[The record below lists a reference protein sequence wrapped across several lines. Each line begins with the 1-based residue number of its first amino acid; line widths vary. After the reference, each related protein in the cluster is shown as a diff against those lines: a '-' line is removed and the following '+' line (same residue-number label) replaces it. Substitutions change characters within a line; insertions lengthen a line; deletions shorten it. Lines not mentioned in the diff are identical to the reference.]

1 MALLLSLTEE
11 VIMTKVNKEENHQVP
26 MLDGSPYIF
35 NRVEFAGSLGDLGT
49 LLPIAIGMIV
59 LNGLNATNVM
69 VTVGLFYV
77 LSGLYF
83 KVPVPVQPM
92 KVIGAYAIAVGLT
105 PTQIIASS
113 LWMGVFVLFLGTT
126 GLIHIIG
133 KYTPKSTVR
142 GVQLGVGIILM
153 SKGLNFMIQ
162 PDPNL
167 AVQSI
172 GPVSMGIILG
182 IVGMAVTL
190 LLLENRKIPAAV
202 VVIFGGILVGL
213 LIGKP
218 LKVDDLKIGFHLPR
232 FFPYG
237 MPSLSDILWVLPVLV
252 LPQIPMTIGN
262 AILSNTDVMHEY
274 FGEGAK
280 RASYRSIA
288 NSQGIAD
295 IVSFVWGGIP
305 MCHGAGGMA
314 AMYRFGARTAG
325 ANLMIG
331 GIFVLLALLFGQ
343 NALVILNLLPMSI
356 LGVLLVFSG
365 AQLALMIRDLTERK
379 DFFVALVM
387 LGITLTANLA
397 AAFICGIIIA
407 YVLKSKK
414 VNV

>member
-1 MALLLSLTEE
+1 MSELKNKSENGALQKSLRSFT
-11 VIMTKVNKEENHQVP
+11 
-26 MLDGSPYIF
+26 F
-35 NRVEFAGSLGDLGT
+35 NRVEFSGSLGDLGA
-49 LLPIAIGMIV
+49 LLPIAIAMIV

-69 VTVGLFYV
+69 VTVGLFYIIA
-77 LSGLYF
+77 GLYF

-105 PTQIIASS
+105 PTQVIASS
-113 LWMGVFVLFLGTT
+113 LWMGLFVLFLGTT

-133 KYTPKSTVR
+133 KYTPKSTIR

-153 SKGLNFMIQ
+153 GKGLGFMIE

-167 AVQSI
+167 VVQFI
-172 GPVSMGIILG
+172 GPINTGIFLGII
-182 IVGMAVTL
+182 GMALTL

-202 VVIFGGILVGL
+202 LVVFGGILLGL
-213 LIGKP
+213 FIGKP
-218 LKVDDLKIGFHLPR
+218 IKLEDLKIGFHIPR

-237 MPSLSDILWVLPVLV
+237 IPSWSDMIWVLPVLV

-274 FGEGAK
+274 FGQRAH

-295 IVSFVWGGIP
+295 IISFVWGGIP
-305 MCHGAGGMA
+305 MCHGAGGLA
-314 AMYRFGARTAG
+314 AMYRFGARTAA

-331 GIFVLLALLFGQ
+331 SIFVLLGLFFGQ
-343 NALVILNLLPMSI
+343 NALHILNLLPLSI
-356 LGVLLVFSG
+356 LGVLLVFAG

-379 DFFVALVM
+379 DLFVALIM
-387 LGITLTANLA
+387 LGITLTTNLA
-397 AAFICGIIIA
+397 AAFVCGIIIA
-407 YVLKSKK
+407 YALKSEK

>member
-1 MALLLSLTEE
+1 MPLMSDIQMEN
-11 VIMTKVNKEENHQVP
+11 KNKEP
-26 MLDGSPYIF
+26 KKTFPTFIF
-35 NRVEFAGSLGDLGT
+35 NRVEFSGSLGDLGA

-69 VTVGLFYV
+69 VTVGLFYI
-77 LSGLYF
+77 LAGLYF
-83 KVPVPVQPM
+83 KVSVPVQPM

-105 PTQIIASS
+105 PTQIVSAS
-113 LWMGVFVLFLGTT
+113 LWMGLCVLFLGTT
-126 GLIHIIG
+126 GLIHIIA

-142 GVQLGVGIILM
+142 GVQLGVGVVLM
-153 SKGLNFMIQ
+153 IKGLDFMIK

-167 AVQSI
+167 VVQFV
-172 GPVSMGIILG
+172 GPVNTGIILG

-190 LLLENRKIPAAV
+190 ILLENRKVPAAV
-202 VVIFGGILVGL
+202 LVVFGGILLGL
-213 LIGKP
+213 FIGKP
-218 LKVDDLKIGFHLPR
+218 LKLEELEIGFHIPR

-237 MPSLSDILWVLPVLV
+237 IPSLSDLVWVIPVLV

-274 FGEGAK
+274 FGERAH

-295 IVSFVWGGIP
+295 IISFMWGGIP
-305 MCHGAGGMA
+305 MCHGAGGLA

-331 GIFVLLALLFGQ
+331 GIFVLLGLVFGQSALL
-343 NALVILNLLPMSI
+343 ILNLLPLSI
-356 LGVLLVFSG
+356 LGVLLVFAG
-365 AQLALMIRDLTERK
+365 AQLALMIRDLTGRK
-379 DFFVALVM
+379 DLFVALVM
-387 LGITLTANLA
+387 LCISLTTNLA

-407 YVLKSKK
+407 YALKSEKI
-414 VNV
+414 NV